1 MTDTATSKRRLF
13 TVEEA
18 NAMLPLVR
26 AIVGDLSRLSKDVVE
41 RRERLGH
48 LAANRDTRVSDAYS
62 EEVAEIE
69 AELER
74 DAQQLFDYVE
84 ELRQL
89 GVEPKNGPEG
99 LVDFP
104 AMMDDRIVY
113 LCWRLDEPEVL
124 FWHDIDAG
132 FAGRQSLTADVG
144 VDGGVDAGD
153 DERDSGA
160 EPGHD

>member
-1 MTDTATSKRRLF
+1 MTNAAPEKRRLF

-26 AIVGDLSRLSKDVVE
+26 VIVADLSQLSKDVVE
-41 RRERLGH
+41 RRERLGN
-48 LAANRDTRVSDAYS
+48 LTANRDSRVPDAYS
-62 EEVAEIE
+62 DEVAEIE

-74 DAQQLFDYVE
+74 DTQQLYVYVE

-104 AMMDDRIVY
+104 AMMEDRVVY
-113 LCWRLDEPEVL
+113 LCWRQGEQEVL
-124 FWHDIDAG
+124 FWHDVDAG
-132 FAGRQSLTADVG
+132 FAGRQPLTADVG
-144 VDGGVDAGD
+144 ADSVDVHEAVDD
-153 DERDSGA
+153 D
-160 EPGHD
+160 PGQN

>member
-1 MTDTATSKRRLF
+1 MSDEGDTKRRLF

-26 AIVGDLSRLSKDVVE
+26 AIVTDLSQLSKDVVE
-41 RRERLGH
+41 RRERLGN
-48 LAANRDTRVSDAYS
+48 LNANREKRAADFYSD
-62 EEVAEIE
+62 ELAEIE

-74 DAQQLFDYVE
+74 DTQQLYGYVE

-104 AMMDDRIVY
+104 ALMDDRVVY
-113 LCWRLDEPEVL
+113 LCWRLGEPEVMH
-124 FWHDIDAG
+124 WHELDAG
-132 FAGRQSLTADVG
+132 FAGRQSLAVHA
-144 VDGGVDAGD
+144 GVDADELAAND
-153 DERDSGA
+153 DDQSED
-160 EPGHD
+160 

>member
-1 MTDTATSKRRLF
+1 MSERAEPKRRLF

-26 AIVGDLSRLSKDVVE
+26 AIVTDLAQLSRDVVD

-48 LAANRDTRVSDAYS
+48 LRANRDLRANDLYSD
-62 EEVAEIE
+62 EVEEIE

-74 DAQQLFDYVE
+74 DTQQLYDFVE

-104 AMMDDRIVY
+104 SKMDGRIVY
-113 LCWRLDEPEVL
+113 LCWRLGEPEIL
-124 FWHDIDAG
+124 YWHDLDAG
-132 FAGRQSLTADVG
+132 FAGRQPLTAEVA
-144 VDGGVDAGD
+144 AGD
-153 DERDSGA
+153 GEGGPAVDSGA
-160 EPGHD
+160 GHD